1 MAWRAAQLRAMKR
14 MLAEREADFAQ
25 ALREDLGKAPLES
38 FVSETSLVR
47 GEVDHALRH
56 LRRWMRGQRVAVPLA
71 LQPARARLEPQPL
84 GVVLVIAPWNYPLLL
99 LLSPLVGAVAAGNC
113 AVLKPSELAPATS
126 RAIARWLPDY
136 LDGDAVAVVE
146 GDAEVAN
153 ALLEQHLDHV
163 FFTGGARVARWR
175 GSPIAEGAAK
185 RRPSTWGR
193 AAATGPAGQRRSCP
207 STLLILKIS

>member
-1 MAWRAAQLRAMKR
+1 MNDGPASTVARLRATFRSGRTRPLAWRAAQLRAMKR

-47 GEVDHALRH
+47 GELDHALRH

-71 LQPARARLEPQPL
+71 LQPARARLAPQPL

-126 RAIARWLPDY
+126 RAKGTCEWP
-136 LDGDAVAVVE
+136 
-146 GDAEVAN
+146 
-153 ALLEQHLDHV
+153 Q
-163 FFTGGARVARWR
+163 T
-175 GSPIAEGAAK
+175 
-185 RRPSTWGR
+185 STSGR
-193 AAATGPAGQRRSCP
+193 
-207 STLLILKIS
+207 